1 MQDEDARAQASI
13 EALRR
18 GELPLVAKERIER
31 LRAQPGAFTS
41 DLSVDEFAAIRSV
54 GFEPVS
60 QVMGSSV
67 YQIGFGG
74 SCPARGTWGISAFS
88 VAELTPYAQALYQAR
103 WLALNRLSLE
113 AAGVGGHGVVGVHLN
128 MRYLEQSMG
137 IMEYTAIGTAVRRAG
152 AAPLPYPFL
161 SALSGQQF
169 SKLLRAGYV
178 AAGLVMGVSAY
189 QIHSGWSTQF
199 QTQSWSNQEVRQF
212 TDAVGRARQTAMA
225 RLEEDISRYGAD
237 GCVGSDVGMQVW
249 AVPCYYRRGG
259 EREELEDHVVQFF
272 AIGTAV
278 VRYSSSQEPD
288 RPALLMRL
296 DQNRRSVNA

>member
-1 MQDEDARAQASI
+1 MQDDSRVQASI

-31 LRAQPGAFTS
+31 LRSQPGAFTS

-54 GFEPVS
+54 GFEAVS

-67 YQIGFGG
+67 YQVGFGG
-74 SCPARGTWGISAFS
+74 YCPARGTRGAFS
-88 VAELTPYAQALYQAR
+88 VAELTPYAQSLYQAR
-103 WLALNRLSLE
+103 WLALNRLSQE

-137 IMEYTAIGTAVRRAG
+137 IMEYTAIGTAVRRPGAG
-152 AAPLPYPFL
+152 PLAYPFL
-161 SALSGQQF
+161 SALSGQEF
-169 SKLLRAGYV
+169 SKLIRAGYV
-178 AAGLVMGVSAY
+178 PAGLVMGVSAY
-189 QIHSGWSTQF
+189 QIHSGWTTLY
-199 QTQSWSNQEVRQF
+199 QTRSWQNQEVQQY
-212 TDAVGRARQTAMA
+212 TEAVTRARQTAMA
-225 RLEEDISRYGAD
+225 RLEEDLSRYGAD

-249 AVPCYYRRGG
+249 PVPCYYRRGG

-278 VRYSSSQEPD
+278 VRYSAGQEPE

-296 DQNRRSVNA
+296 DSNRRSVST